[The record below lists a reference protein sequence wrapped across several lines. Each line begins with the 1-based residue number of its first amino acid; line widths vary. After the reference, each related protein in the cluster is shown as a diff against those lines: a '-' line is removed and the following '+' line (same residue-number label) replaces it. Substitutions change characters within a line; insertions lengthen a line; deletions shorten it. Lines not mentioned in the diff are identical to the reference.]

1 MRDDTVRALEFHET
15 GQPLRVV
22 ARPGPEPGPG
32 EVVLKVAYCG
42 ICGSDVHATEASA
55 SQVAPGTVLGH
66 EFSGE
71 VSQSADPDWQP
82 GDRAIGVPLMPCS
95 DCRPRGQCQDGLG
108 ILCPKNRIVGMSPEA
123 PGGYAEYVRIHGRQ
137 LLRVPDGIALD
148 AAALAEPL
156 AVGAHAVRLAGQLL
170 GRRVLVIGAGPIG
183 LATTAFARR
192 AGARDV
198 VVSEIDATRRQRALR
213 LGASSLI
220 DPAAGGSIDLGAG
233 GLAQSFRD
241 LTGGPPDVV
250 FECVGVPGMLAQAID
265 VAGIR
270 GRIVV
275 VGVCRHEDRILPRA
289 AIRKELLLQFVLGYT
304 AEDFRLSLDLLGS
317 GAFDA
322 GAMITGRVTFEEL
335 PAVFESLRHPNAH
348 GKVLL
353 EPYARRNDITTST
366 GRQ

>member
-1 MRDDTVRALEFHET
+1 MRALEFYET
-15 GQPLRVV
+15 GRPLRVV
-22 ARPGPEPGPG
+22 ERPDPGIGPG
-32 EVVLKVAYCG
+32 EVILKVAYCG

-55 SQVAPGTVLGH
+55 SQVGRGTVLGH

-71 VSQSADPDWQP
+71 VVQSSDARWRS
-82 GDRAIGVPLMPCS
+82 GDRVIGVPLRPCD
-95 DCRPRGQCQDGLG
+95 DCWPLGQCRDGLG
-108 ILCPKNRIVGMSPEA
+108 ILCPGNRVIGMSPEV

-137 LLRVPDGIALD
+137 LLRVPDAVALD

-170 GRRVLVIGAGPIG
+170 GRRILIIGAGPIG
-183 LATTAFARR
+183 LATAAFARR

-198 VVSEIDATRRQRALR
+198 VVSEIDATRRERASK
-213 LGASSLI
+213 LGASALI
-220 DPAAGGSIDLGAG
+220 DPAAGPVAE
-233 GLAQSFRD
+233 AFHD

-250 FECVGVPGMLAQAID
+250 FECVGVPGVLAECIA
-265 VAGIR
+265 VVGIR

-304 AEDFRLSLDLLGS
+304 AEDFRLALDLLAS
-317 GAFDA
+317 TSFDA
-322 GAMITGRVTFEEL
+322 GAMITRRVTFEEL
-335 PAVFESLRHPNAH
+335 PAVFEGLREPNAH

-353 EPYARRNDITTST
+353 EPFSRRNDVTTST
-366 GRQ
+366 GR

>member
-1 MRDDTVRALEFHET
+1 MRALQFHET
-15 GQPLRVV
+15 GQPLSVIEQ
-22 ARPGPEPGPG
+22 PSPEPGPG
-32 EVVLKVAYCG
+32 EVIVKVAYCG

-55 SQVAPGTVLGH
+55 SQVGRGTVLGH

-71 VSQSADPDWQP
+71 VAASCDPDWTP
-82 GDRAIGVPLMPCS
+82 GDRVIAVPLKPC
-95 DCRPRGQCQDGLG
+95 DECRSLGACKDGLG
-108 ILCPKNRIVGMSPEA
+108 ILCPSNRIIGMSPEA
-123 PGGYAEYVRIHGRQ
+123 PGGYAEFVRIHGRQ
-137 LLRVPDGIALD
+137 LLRVPEPITLD

-198 VVSEIDATRRQRALR
+198 VVSELDATRRERALR
-213 LGASSLI
+213 LGASALV
-220 DPAAGGSIDLGAG
+220 DPAKSSVAAAFGDIA
-233 GLAQSFRD
+233 
-241 LTGGPPDVV
+241 GGPPDVV
-250 FECVGVPGMLAQAID
+250 FECVGVPGVLAQCID

-304 AEDFRLSLDLLGS
+304 PEDFQLSLDLLGS
-317 GAFDA
+317 ASFEA
-322 GAMITGRVTFEEL
+322 GAMITGRVTFDEL
-335 PAVFESLRHPNAH
+335 PDVFERLRHPNAH

-353 EPYARRNDITTST
+353 EPFARRNEITTST
-366 GRQ
+366 RR

>member
-1 MRDDTVRALEFHET
+1 MRPHSVRALEFHET
-15 GQPLRVV
+15 DQPLRVV
-22 ARPGPEPGPG
+22 ERGEPDIGPG
-32 EVVLKVAYCG
+32 EVLLKVAYCG

-55 SQVAPGTVLGH
+55 SQVGRGTVLGH

-71 VSQSADPDWQP
+71 VVQSSDAAWQP
-82 GDRAIGVPLMPCS
+82 GDRVIGVPLKPCE
-95 DCRPRGQCQDGLG
+95 DCRPLGQCKDGLG
-108 ILCPKNRIVGMSPEA
+108 ILCPSNRIIGMSPEA
-123 PGGYAEYVRIHGRQ
+123 PGGYAEYVRIHGKQ

-170 GRRVLVIGAGPIG
+170 GQRVLVIGAGPIG

-198 VVSEIDATRRQRALR
+198 VVSEIDAARRERAQR
-213 LGASSLI
+213 LGASALI
-220 DPAAGGSIDLGAG
+220 DPGAG
-233 GLAQSFRD
+233 PLAAAFRD

-250 FECVGVPGMLAQAID
+250 FECVGVPGVLAQAID

-317 GAFDA
+317 GGFEA

-335 PAVFESLRHPNAH
+335 PDVFESLRHPNAH

-353 EPYARRNDITTST
+353 EPFARRNDITTST
-366 GRQ
+366 GR